1 MAKLYPP
8 NIGGT
13 IPAFCR
19 NSSGTVI
26 LTVPFSM
33 NRAVAWAEVA
43 GFVLKLNTVI
53 GKQVATS
60 NAVMTN
66 TTGTPY
72 DIIDRMEVDFDVTKV
87 TGLNVGQYYKVQMAY
102 INQNN

>member
-33 NRAVAWAEVA
+33 NRAVARAEVA
-43 GFVLKLNTVI
+43 GFVLKLKTVN
-53 GKQVATS
+53 GTYLATI
-60 NAVMTN
+60 NAVINN

-72 DIIDRMEVDFDVTKV
+72 DIIDRMEVD
-87 TGLNVGQYYKVQMAY
+87 L
-102 INQNN
+102 ILLHW